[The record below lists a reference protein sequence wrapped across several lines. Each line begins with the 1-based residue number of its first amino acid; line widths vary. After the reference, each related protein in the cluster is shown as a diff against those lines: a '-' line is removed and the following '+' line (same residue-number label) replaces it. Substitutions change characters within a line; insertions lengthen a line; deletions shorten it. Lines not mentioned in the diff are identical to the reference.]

1 MSVEEINKWLN
12 DRLNRKSFADYLTKV
27 IIAKSNNTIGRG
39 LTISLDAEWG
49 DGKSFFCK
57 KWVDDL
63 KSSGHPVVYFDA
75 WQNDIGDEA
84 VLALMSAIYCE
95 LDLAKKKLPPD
106 TKLQN
111 SFSQTKKK
119 TINKLRKAIVPLSK
133 IILTGAAKKLTGV
146 GIQEISDVF
155 SNENNNHTQSGAEE
169 KEKVV
174 NIENELDKIFEL
186 KISEHQARKDSI
198 SEFKVGL
205 KELLNLLLCVP
216 DLKLPLFVFV
226 DELDR
231 CRPTY
236 AIKLLEEIKH
246 LFGIDSVVFVVST
259 NMKQLTNSVRAQY
272 GESFDAEKYLKRFF
286 DREYLF
292 PEKDNFFFAKEL
304 LETVVFSPD
313 RKMYSGLPHE
323 DGTNNRV
330 IEAWNI
336 VAEATDLD
344 LRSQKQ
350 VITIVSEAI
359 LSLPNEKALHMIWL
373 FFIAAAYHRA
383 PEGFKRL
390 LNNESIGS
398 QFNALLSATIKNDVK
413 INWKDRDYR
422 QSQEII
428 ETHCLFSNLIK
439 EYFKLSQ
446 LNDAELFREDRN
458 DSKYPH
464 NLSRI
469 LTSGEF
475 NETHIP
481 NKPKLP
487 SISSYIK
494 IIVYAG
500 TVTQQ

>member
-1 MSVEEINKWLN
+1 MSIEEKNEWPD

-27 IIAKSNNTIGRG
+27 LIARSDTATDRG

-57 KWVDDL
+57 KWADDL
-63 KSSGHPVVYFDA
+63 KSSGHPIVYFDA

-84 VLALMSAIYCE
+84 VLALMSAIYSE
-95 LDLAKKKLPPD
+95 LDLAKKKLPAD
-106 TKLQN
+106 IRIQN

-133 IILTGAAKKLTGV
+133 VILTGAAKKLTGV
-146 GIQEISDVF
+146 GIQEIAEVFADEKSD
-155 SNENNNHTQSGAEE
+155 HTQSGK
-169 KEKVV
+169 KENGKL
-174 NIENELDKIFEL
+174 IDFENELDKVFEL
-186 KISEHQARKDSI
+186 KIGEHQARKDSI
-198 SEFKVGL
+198 NEFKAGL
-205 KELLNLLLCVP
+205 KDLLDLLLKVP
-216 DLKLPLFVFV
+216 DLKLPLFIFV

-246 LFGIDSVVFVVST
+246 LFGIESVVFIVST

-286 DREYLF
+286 DREYIF
-292 PEKDNFFFAKEL
+292 PEKHNYFFAKEL
-304 LETVVFSPD
+304 LDTTIFSAD
-313 RKMYSGLPHE
+313 RKMYSGLPHD
-323 DGTNNRV
+323 DGTTDKV

-336 VAEATDLD
+336 VVDATGLD

-350 VITIVSEAI
+350 VIAIVFEAI
-359 LSLPNEKALHMIWL
+359 LSLPSEKTLHMMWL

-383 PEGFKRL
+383 PDGFKGL
-390 LNNESIGS
+390 QADESIGS
-398 QFNALLSATIKNDVK
+398 QFNALLNMTIKNDAK
-413 INWKDRDYR
+413 IKWQYRDYR
-422 QSQEII
+422 QSHEVV
-428 ETHCLFSNLIK
+428 ETHCLLSNLIK

-464 NLSRI
+464 NLSRR
-469 LTSGEF
+469 LTSEEF
-475 NETHIP
+475 NGTHIP
-481 NKPKLP
+481 SKPRFS

-494 IIVYAG
+494 VIVFAG
-500 TVTQQ
+500 SVIQ